1 MVEAKE
7 AFSIATEIP
16 LIGYLNHPKRK
27 SCIITHLDNSSFAT
41 AELAMAEL
49 LSALLRLA
57 AAKSADRCFFLTFTH
72 NARNVM
78 SGHSISL
85 CHSVIHYEAKLFKEE
100 YIISQKF
107 FLRLLNHLKKL
118 HLSVSKSLASS
129 DI

>member
-16 LIGYLNHPKRK
+16 LIGYLNHPKRE

-57 AAKSADRCFFLTFTH
+57 AAKSAGWCFFLTFTH
-72 NARNVM
+72 NACNVM
-78 SGHSISL
+78 SGHGIL
-85 CHSVIHYEAKLFKEE
+85 QGHSVKHYEEKLFCLKDV
-100 YIISQKF
+100 IS
-107 FLRLLNHLKKL
+107 
-118 HLSVSKSLASS
+118 
-129 DI
+129 